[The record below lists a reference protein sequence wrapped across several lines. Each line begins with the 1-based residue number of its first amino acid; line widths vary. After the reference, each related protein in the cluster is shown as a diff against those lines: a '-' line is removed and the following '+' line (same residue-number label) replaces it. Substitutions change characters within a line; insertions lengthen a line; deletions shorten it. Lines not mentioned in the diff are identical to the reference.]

1 MPSNKVRRK
10 IISPWTEED
19 MEQGIMLASSTTA
32 SIRYIADEVIIVSLV
47 ELQV

>member
-10 IISPWTEED
+10 IISPWTEDD
-19 MEQGIMLASSTTA
+19 MERGIMLANSTTA
-32 SIRYIADEVIIVSLV
+32 SIRSIAAEVIVVLFV